1 MALGGV
7 LLIIK
12 WTYDYPLIRLAAS
25 VALFFCALYLMRV
38 LGKLGLAFFVV
49 ALAVIYAQTFPS
61 MTSQSEIPCG
71 CCFGCGWRLT
81 PRSSS
86 PCWSTPAFSRPFPVT
101 SLRRA
106 WPGCCTRSPGGWRPR
121 TLKRHRPSARPPRS
135 SISCSRCSPVPAGRH
150 RRSPPILAWRSRLA
164 ATLRCYQLA
173 ALLQA
178 DEADSDDRQQ
188 LSQAVLQLK
197 NALSEEPFD
206 GAIPP
211 LTLSGRG
218 VNRAVLQEMATTLQR
233 LAQGEPVALP
243 QGEVEK
249 APCWRRTPGATR
261 HISILRSRPCW
272 RP

>member
-61 MTSQSEIPCG
+61 MTSQSEIWCG

-101 SLRRA
+101 SLRRV

-135 SISCSRCSPVPAGRH
+135 SISCSRYSPGQPGDTGDR
-150 RRSPPILAWRSRLA
+150 RRSRAGARGWPP
-164 ATLRCYQLA
+164 LRCYQLA

-197 NALSEEPFD
+197 NALSEGPFD